1 MSLIMVFGNF
11 FLGLI
16 LGIFGIGVML
26 TAYPL
31 YKKITKS
38 SREKVKDEVIMLSE
52 KIRNGEK

>member
-1 MSLIMVFGNF
+1 
-11 FLGLI
+11 
-16 LGIFGIGVML
+16 ML

-38 SREKVKDEVIMLSE
+38 SREKVKDEILALSE